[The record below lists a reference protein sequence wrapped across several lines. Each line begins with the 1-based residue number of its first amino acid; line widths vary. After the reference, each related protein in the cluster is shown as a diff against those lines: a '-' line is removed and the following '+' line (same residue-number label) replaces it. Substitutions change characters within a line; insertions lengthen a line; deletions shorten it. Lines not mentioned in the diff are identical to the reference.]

1 MAIIKNKDFSITHKQ
16 LVRRIATWYKNRHQS
31 CIVLAE
37 FVTAAQEIP
46 DVLVFQSGAHTVLLE
61 CKTSRSDFL
70 SDKDKFFRRQ
80 EDYGM
85 GEYRYYVAPHG
96 MIQPEELPEGW
107 GLYEVDERF
116 VREKVKAEYKDANKK
131 KECMMLMSAL
141 RRLEISTCVFVRQD
155 TEIEERENSQHLT
168 NGSTVPAQ
176 EPSPKLPE
184 QINNG
189 VR

>member
-1 MAIIKNKDFSITHKQ
+1 MKKK
-16 LVRRIATWYKNRHQS
+16 
-31 CIVLAE
+31 
-37 FVTAAQEIP
+37 
-46 DVLVFQSGAHTVLLE
+46 LLG
-61 CKTSRSDFL
+61 S
-70 SDKDKFFRRQ
+70 
-80 EDYGM
+80 
-85 GEYRYYVAPHG
+85 
-96 MIQPEELPEGW
+96 
-107 GLYEVDERF
+107 LYEVDERF